1 MFVLNKSRCQ
11 YLTESCSSRSSYPT
25 GVVFNAGQERP
36 TWALYIQLVLA
47 INGKLKMNCAKVDEV
62 SDVTLDILITSSEI

>member
-1 MFVLNKSRCQ
+1 MRLRLEIQFMFVLNKSRCQ

-36 TWALYIQLVLA
+36 TWALYTA
-47 INGKLKMNCAKVDEV
+47 SS
-62 SDVTLDILITSSEI
+62 SDKRQDQNELCQSR